1 MLLWQ
6 YEHVFGLCCVS
17 ELNWF
22 GASERSVGKS
32 SEDLSHFLFCFVI
45 FVYIYQSMNES
56 NIIFL
61 IISNFKKR
69 INILIR
75 NIQFSINVKIS

>member
-1 MLLWQ
+1 VLLWQ

-45 FVYIYQSMNES
+45 FVYIYQSVNES

-69 INILIR
+69 NLYFDK
-75 NIQFSINVKIS
+75 NTQFFY